1 MTIAVD
7 HRAERIQRVLGD
19 ELRNE
24 RKSRG
29 WTRRDLAA
37 ALGQSIS
44 HQTLATYEL
53 GTRHCSVIRLW
64 ELTEALK
71 TSVPELW
78 SRVMDRIGDGGQ
90 VSGLTIDLQAAAKT
104 TLAQLGPLARWAKTC
119 LRTLPD
125 GQQPVARL
133 DRAALESM
141 AELCLTDTADL
152 VHWLRDRRAGLVFAG
167 RRAEDSDL

>member
-1 MTIAVD
+1 MTTAVD
-7 HRAERIQRVLGD
+7 HRAEMIQRVLGD

-24 RKSRG
+24 RKGLG

-37 ALGQSIS
+37 ALGQDIS
-44 HQTLATYEL
+44 LQTLATYEL
-53 GTRHCSVIRLW
+53 GTRQCGVVRLW

-71 TSVPELW
+71 TSLPELW
-78 SRVMDRIGDGGQ
+78 SRVMDRIGDEGQ

-104 TLAQLGPLARWAKTC
+104 TLAKLGPLARWAKTC

-125 GQQPVARL
+125 GQQPVVRL

-141 AELCLTDTADL
+141 AELCGTDTTDL
-152 VHWLRDRRAGLVFAG
+152 VHRLQDRRAGLTN
-167 RRAEDSDL
+167 RRLADQ